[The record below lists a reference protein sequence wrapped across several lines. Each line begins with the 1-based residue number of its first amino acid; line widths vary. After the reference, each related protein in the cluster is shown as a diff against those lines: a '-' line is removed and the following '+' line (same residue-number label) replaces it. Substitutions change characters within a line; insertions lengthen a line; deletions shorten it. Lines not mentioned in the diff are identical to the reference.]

1 MNLLSK
7 IKVRA
12 KLMILIGL
20 MLAGIF
26 AITAINYYY
35 NNKTEQS
42 ISSIYEDG
50 LIPVELLSDIR
61 TQSRANKANMLE
73 LMVTTDGAARQNI
86 LGDIEKRRKAIDD
99 GLAEYKKGALD
110 TYETNQY
117 TIIIENLEAWRGI
130 LDKSIEL
137 TNSGK
142 TGEAYSLY
150 QSTGNETF
158 EKLQTGIRDLVS
170 YNIKLADQAHLQ
182 NKSDN
187 QRAVIHM
194 LIIVIA
200 VIIVSVLVGTL
211 ITLSI
216 TRPIARV
223 VSLVNE
229 TSNFNL
235 AFDNSFT
242 YLYSY
247 RDEMG
252 TIANAVSAMRKALR
266 EMAQNI
272 IGVSENLAAH
282 SEELTASTEEY
293 TKTIDQ
299 VATAINEIAEGNNN
313 QAEMVTTANSKI
325 SDIVR
330 TIDEA
335 AHITALNAENAR
347 SSLETVGKGQE
358 AVDFSI
364 ERTKENITVAASV
377 GDSINKLNT
386 LIQKIGGFTDTINNI
401 AGQTNLLALNAAI
414 EAARAGEA
422 GKGFAVVSEEIRNLA
437 EGSASAAKEITQIVQ
452 ATIDESRDTLE
463 NMARA
468 REIVTAQSDAIE
480 STRQAFD
487 RIRASMEEMAGK
499 VNTTAAMLNDI
510 DNITKELANQ
520 TQDMAAIAQQSAAG
534 AQEIS
539 ASSEEQFSAIETIA
553 TSAGELSTM
562 AVNLTAEINRF
573 KI

>member
-7 IKVRA
+7 VKIRT

-26 AITAINYYY
+26 AVAAVNYYY
-35 NNKTEQS
+35 NNKTEQRM
-42 ISSIYEDG
+42 SSMYEDG
-50 LIPVELLSDIR
+50 LIPIELLSDIS
-61 TQSRANKANMLE
+61 TQSRANKSNMLE
-73 LMVTTDGAARQNI
+73 LMITTDGAARQSI
-86 LGDIEKRRKAIDD
+86 LANIEKTSKAIDEE
-99 GLAEYKKGALD
+99 LAEYKKGDLD

-117 TIIIENLEAWRGI
+117 TIIIENLKAWREI
-130 LDKSIEL
+130 LNQSIEL
-137 TNSGK
+137 TNSGRVS
-142 TGEAYSLY
+142 EAYSLY
-150 QSTGNETF
+150 KATGNETF
-158 EKLQTGIRDLVS
+158 EGLQTDINDLVS
-170 YNIKLADQAHLQ
+170 YNIKLADRANSQ
-182 NKSDN
+182 NKADSQSSSMN
-187 QRAVIHM
+187 I

-200 VIIVSVLVGTL
+200 VIIIAVLVGTL

-252 TIANAVSAMRKALR
+252 TIANAVAAMRKALR
-266 EMAQNI
+266 EMAKNI
-272 IGVSENLAAH
+272 IGVSENLTSH

-293 TKTIDQ
+293 AKTIDQ
-299 VATAINEIAEGNNN
+299 VASAINEIANGNNN

-347 SSLETVGKGQE
+347 SSLETVGRGQE

-364 ERTKENITVAASV
+364 ERTKENITVAAAV

-452 ATIDESRDTLE
+452 ATIDESRETLE
-463 NMARA
+463 NMGKA
-468 REIVTAQSDAIE
+468 REIVAAQSDAIE

-553 TSAGELSTM
+553 KSASELSAM
-562 AVNLTAEINRF
+562 AVDLTAEINRF